1 MYNHCERSSEHK
13 DEQAHHVCALGK
25 ARLAFTDYQRRA
37 LLWISLVP
45 PLLWPPSGGRF
56 PPASLTDGH
65 GPRGCALM
73 MLLDD
78 PSASAVFL
86 DLAGTLI
93 HIAHSRRATDNLDRI
108 ARLTA

>member
-1 MYNHCERSSEHK
+1 
-13 DEQAHHVCALGK
+13 
-25 ARLAFTDYQRRA
+25 
-37 LLWISLVP
+37 
-45 PLLWPPSGGRF
+45 
-56 PPASLTDGH
+56 
-65 GPRGCALM
+65 M